1 MIETVFLGTGLQLVI
16 KVFQYFIKCIYLR
29 TEDLIRLIKFNT
41 VTVRTITDGFFFFLS
56 IYFTLWAL
64 AATVAASEPGT
75 EQQNHHHARY
85 KCTIL
90 KPL

>member
-41 VTVRTITDGFFFFLS
+41 VTVRTITDGFFFLS